1 MKIIYSPHYDGEI
14 FLGDQPGCFDTL
26 YAGNATLLQQLGLR
40 TGICVALAS
49 DMERE
54 AAYQTAMD
62 KPLKGTCFESSA
74 KTDPIGVAAKL
85 LLWRDNLIM
94 AGWDG
99 TCTDPTLAKLHVLA
113 EIEKEMR
120 NGAFFPGNA
129 DFWRRICDHLD
140 NNNDFQNPIA
150 EIQIDCPWSEIPY
163 LVQRTFK
170 VLKNDGTRLEL
181 TVDENKSVDLQ
192 TDKISVVKFDDLL
205 DAYERITQL
214 ENIPQNCAIV
224 NRDNARLNHTLY
236 TWDKPAVHATLTQS
250 NPQLLQLFKLSLSIF
265 SRPLNLGN
273 LVSYL
278 QLPLSPIPGTLRSQ
292 LARILL
298 KNGGFG
304 EVKMCD
310 DGNLRDDWDETIRTY
325 EFIEYDKDG
334 NPKSGDSKKVRAEKM
349 AFLNPVRQDFSDGI
363 PQNELNNYVEKMQE
377 WIRGFLGLD
386 DLPDERKKQ
395 FHQLSSIFSAFKQ
408 VLVSLPDPVCYSDI
422 AKMVLRIYRPMSY
435 SWQQSEKGSLNVIG
449 DLRGMAVPADTL
461 IWLDCQDE
469 EQGTDPYDFLST
481 AERQYLASKGVLIPD
496 FAQYL
501 KIRRQERNRLLNSV
515 KEKVVLVQSEYDG
528 VKRLGEHSLVAEVK
542 HLFGK
547 FDYADADAVL
557 PKIPRTPNLQ
567 NIDTFGSQMHYDL
580 KINGV
585 GMSAFKGR
593 KESNSSIDM
602 LIQRPFNYVMQ
613 YVAQLPA
620 PNDEQLSSP
629 YITAGLV
636 AHHFFQHI
644 IEDGKKAATG
654 AALYDTLR
662 NLATNLYDKYLDA
675 AVNAKGLIL
684 LADENAT
691 QLHNFRW
698 QLRKSMQTLID
709 IMEELKLKPEG
720 CEMVFQEK
728 DGNALKLS
736 TIGAFEARID
746 FLLSDS
752 NGDYVIFDFKWSFSK
767 RYVQKLA
774 ENASIQLELYRQAV
788 LTTYSGKKVV
798 GVGYYMMPRQKLFTT
813 DFSDWNNMICK
824 VTSANSNDL
833 FQQIQ
838 NAYTFRK
845 EELEKGHI
853 EEGELMDVLPFT
865 DNYYNKQNEKKLCSL
880 DVVEKYEGRGKGR
893 TLVGVTKNSEYVYVQ
908 SKKKSFD
915 FDEKEP
921 YETPTSHP
929 ILKGRLK

>member
-40 TGICVALAS
+40 TGICVAPAS

-62 KPLKGTCFESSA
+62 TPLKGTCFESSA

-99 TCTDPTLAKLHVLA
+99 TCTDPTLTKLHVLA

-129 DFWRRICDHLD
+129 DFWRRIFDHLD
-140 NNNDFQNPIA
+140 NNSFQNSIA

-170 VLKNDGTRLEL
+170 VLKNKGTRLEL

-205 DAYERITQL
+205 DAYEWISQVKDFP
-214 ENIPQNCAIV
+214 NNCAIV

-278 QLPLSPIPGTLRSQ
+278 QLPLSPIPGTLRFQ

-304 EVKMCD
+304 EEKPRKSGSVCD
-310 DGNLRDDWDETIRTY
+310 DWEDAILTY
-325 EFIEYDKDG
+325 EFVEYDKDG

-395 FHQLSSIFSAFKQ
+395 FHQLSSMFSAFKQ
-408 VLVSLPDPVCYSDI
+408 VLVSLPDHVSYKDI
-422 AKMVLRIYRPMSY
+422 VKMVLRIYRPMSY

-501 KIRRQERNRLLNSV
+501 KIRRQERNCLLNSV

-542 HLFGK
+542 HLLK
-547 FDYADADAVL
+547 KIDYADADAVL
-557 PKIPRTPNLQ
+557 PKIPQTPNLQ

-629 YITAGLV
+629 YVTAGLV

-662 NLATNLYDKYLDA
+662 NLATSQYDKYLGA

-728 DGNALKLS
+728 DGKALKLS

-752 NGDYVIFDFKWSFSK
+752 NGDYVIFDFKWSFAK
-767 RYVQKLA
+767 RYVQKL
-774 ENASIQLELYRQAV
+774 EDNASIQLELYRQSVRA
-788 LTTYSGKKVV
+788 TYPDKKVV